1 MMKNILF
8 SVFTCFSFF
17 LSFAQQKPVVLATV
31 NGESISVSDF
41 RSIYERNLDAIDNAE
56 GKDVAKNLDLY
67 INFKLK
73 VAEAYRLRLD
83 TLPNYKKE
91 IEGYKKQL
99 ALPYLQDSSEISKLI
114 RDAYYRTQYE
124 IKAKHILIRLGA
136 NATPK
141 DTLDALNRI
150 QKIRQRILAGED
162 FEKVAVET
170 SEDPSAK
177 GDPKRGIQANK
188 GNLGYFTAFRMV
200 YPFENAAYHTKPG
213 EISQPF
219 RTQFGYHI
227 VKVDTLRPSKG
238 EVEVAHILVR
248 GNSVEAKRKIDSV
261 YQKLEK
267 NKLFKHLA
275 LEYSDDVSTKKRGGR
290 LRKFGAGMMIKEF
303 EEVAFGLQKE
313 GQYSKPFQTSFG
325 WHIVQL
331 IKKHP
336 VKPFEELKTELRN
349 RILSSPLAKL
359 SEKAIISKL
368 NAKYSIKDKDVI
380 NSVLSYG
387 NVLKVPQTEYNKVL
401 FTINGDAVVVKDLVG
416 YAKRFQNRSMLD
428 LYRDFKEHRVLE
440 YYKENLEKTEPE
452 YAKVLK
458 EYKEGLLL
466 FELMQQK
473 VWEKSAKDT
482 LGIQQFYSVNK
493 IKYNSKPLKSIK
505 GLVMNDYQNYLD
517 SVWVVELRKNS
528 DIKIDKKQLKR
539 LVARY
544 NKD

>member
-261 YQKLEK
+261 YQKLEE

>member
-83 TLPNYKKE
+83 TLSNYKKE

-261 YQKLEK
+261 YQKLEE

-416 YAKRFQNRSMLD
+416 YAKTFQNRSMLD